1 MTLYLRQ
8 IWKDERLSY
17 TSYNRRLAIDII
29 AETVLLLL
37 LITVMVVVV
46 VVGIIVVVFCYSV
59 FVFVDTLFSVLRR
72 IGGSGCFCVYVP
84 LNCILFFYS
93 TAVFCGVM
101 KFE

>member
-59 FVFVDTLFSVLRR
+59 FVFVDTLFIYTAYWRFWL
-72 IGGSGCFCVYVP
+72 FLCV
-84 LNCILFFYS
+84 CS
-93 TAVFCGVM
+93 T
-101 KFE
+101 